1 MINDLIILT
10 IGLIVCW
17 AGRKVWVSMKNGG
30 CPGCSGA
37 CGCGCG
43 GSYCSGSSSSHNGV
57 KDNSRKSI
65 KR

>member
-1 MINDLIILT
+1 MINYLIILT
-10 IGLIVCW
+10 IGLIVYW
-17 AGRKVWVSMKNGG
+17 AGRKFWVSMKDGG

-37 CGCGCG
+37 CGCG
-43 GSYCSGSSSSHNGV
+43 GSCCSGSRSSHNGV